1 MQLTP
6 AQSKIVSDTH
16 RFRVVNCGRQFGKTT
31 CAVEEMK
38 ACAVS
43 ASGKN
48 VAYIATTYQQAHD
61 IAWKTLVDSLAPVTV
76 KTNETKMELLIR
88 AQGGGTSRLVLR
100 GWESVETLRGQKFDF
115 IVVDEVAMMRN
126 FQEGWMEVL
135 RPTLTHTNGQV
146 LFIST
151 PKGFNHFYD
160 LYNTN
165 DPDFASFHFTTY
177 DNPHAKREEI
187 EAAKRIMPESQFE
200 QEYMASFKK
209 TQGLVYQEFDRD
221 KHLFNDDEELE
232 IRDVEKI
239 AGIDFG
245 FTHPTSVLTIKR
257 DKDSNYWVTNE
268 WFKTKQTDVQ
278 VAEYV
283 ASEGFHKVYPDPE
296 SPSAIQELKNRGVNV
311 REVIKN
317 RDSVKSGIDKV
328 RELLLTGRLK
338 VHKRCVNLIQEF
350 ETYAYPDT
358 MNNKN
363 DENPLKEN
371 DDALDSL
378 RYAIMMD
385 VPNSKFINKTAV
397 QFYPTRRR

>member
-31 CAVEEMK
+31 CAVQEMI
-38 ACAVS
+38 ACAIS
-43 ASGKN
+43 RN
-48 VAYIATTYQQAHD
+48 DLNIAYIATTYQQAHD
-61 IAWKTLVDSLAPVTV
+61 IAWKTLVDALQPVLV
-76 KTNETKMELLIR
+76 KTNETKLELNVKT
-88 AQGGGTSRLVLR
+88 QFGGRSRIVLR

-115 IVVDEVAMMRN
+115 LVLDEVAMMTK
-126 FQEGWMEVL
+126 FETGWMEVL

-146 LFIST
+146 LFLST

-160 LYNTN
+160 LFNTN
-165 DPDFASFHFTTY
+165 DKDFQSFHFTTL
-177 DNPHAKREEI
+177 DNPFVDPQEV
-187 EAAKRIMPESQFE
+187 EAAKRLLPTEKFE
-200 QEYMASFKK
+200 QEYLASFKK
-209 TQGLVYQEFDRD
+209 RSGLVYQEFDRN
-221 KHLFNDDEELE
+221 KHVFNDDDELE
-232 IRDVEKI
+232 IVQAEKI

-245 FTHPTSVLTIKR
+245 FTHPTSVLTIIR
-257 DKDSNYWVTNE
+257 DKDSTYWVVNE
-268 WFKTKQTDVQ
+268 WFKTQQTDVQ

-283 ASEGFHKVYPDPE
+283 ASVGFHKIYPDPE
-296 SPSAIQELKNRGVNV
+296 SPSAIQELKNRHLNV

-317 RDSVKSGIDKV
+317 KDSVKSGIDKV
-328 RELLLTGRLK
+328 RELLLAGRLK
-338 VHKRCVNLIQEF
+338 VHKRCLNLMQEF
-350 ETYAYPDT
+350 ETYAYPDI

-385 VPNSKFINKTAV
+385 VPASKFVNQTAV